1 MAVERQWLRGTNVE
15 HIQQVGSSENAER
28 EGIRI
33 ESSVRELRAFLKE
46 YPDTLFKWKALVVE
60 RVKET
65 D

>member
-1 MAVERQWLRGTNVE
+1 MAVERQCLRGTNVE
-15 HIQQVGSSENAER
+15 RIQQVGSSERAER

-33 ESSVRELRAFLKE
+33 ESSVRELRSFLKE

-60 RVKET
+60 REKET

>member
-15 HIQQVGSSENAER
+15 RIQQVGSSENAER

>member
-46 YPDTLFKWKALVVE
+46 YPDTLFKWKALVIE

>member
-1 MAVERQWLRGTNVE
+1 MAVERQCLRGTNVE
-15 HIQQVGSSENAER
+15 RIQQVGSSESAER

-33 ESSVRELRAFLKE
+33 ESSVRELRAFLKK
-46 YPDTLFKWKALVVE
+46 YPDTLFKWKALVIE

>member
-15 HIQQVGSSENAER
+15 RIQQVGSSENAER

-46 YPDTLFKWKALVVE
+46 YPDTLFKWKALVIE